1 MAKSSQSY
9 IPYQVVEP
17 TNSSAMAHLQ
27 PFLQRWPWFVLS
39 LVVALAGAYV
49 YLLYQ
54 QPIYR
59 TKASLMLQDEK
70 RGSEQSN
77 PLKEL
82 ETYSP
87 KKVVENEL
95 EVLKSSS
102 LMGRVVDNLNLTSK
116 YLRQTSF
123 GKREIYANSPVI
135 VTVVQGNDA
144 LYKKPVQLSFVD
156 SKTVR
161 IDEKNYPLNQLANTP
176 YGELRIVTRRPVSDT
191 TESVFLQAM
200 PRAAAIGNY
209 LGKLKAEPT
218 SKTSTVINLTLDD
231 AVPEKGEAVLAGLIQ
246 EYNQAAV
253 LDKNKVAASTLK
265 FVEERLRM
273 VSGELS
279 SVERDVQSYKSSQGI
294 TDLSSQATAL
304 VETARQNDAQL
315 NQINIQLASLNDLQ
329 KFINNSSGKRSSTPA
344 TLGLT
349 DATLL
354 GQINKLSD
362 LELERETRASTT
374 SEENPLLVTLDKQ
387 IRNTKANISQNIETM
402 KTQLENSQR
411 EYSGKSQQTE
421 TSIRAIPQQER
432 ALVNITRQQG
442 IKNDLYTYLLKKRE
456 ELAVLFAATQ
466 ADSRIVDLPTA
477 GSAPVKP
484 VGAVMYALF
493 GLVGLLVPTALI
505 AGKSA
510 VNTKVTRR
518 LDVEDMTHVPI
529 LGEVMNKR
537 KRDVMVVGQNMQS
550 VIAEQIRT
558 IRTNLQIGNVD
569 LTASQVILFTSS
581 ISGEGKSFVS
591 LNLGA
596 SMAMLK
602 QPTVILEMD
611 LRMPRLHQV
620 FGIDNSVGLSN
631 YLNGEATLDEILQ
644 PVPGHPNYFIIPSGP
659 LPPNPSELLSGLEV
673 RTLMSE
679 LRERFRYI
687 MVDAPPIGIVTDAQ
701 LLAPMADSTLF
712 VVRHGITPKHC
723 LKILDNMH
731 KEQRFQN
738 LSIILNAVERGN
750 SYHYSHQ
757 YKNSYSYR

>member
-1 MAKSSQSY
+1 
-9 IPYQVVEP
+9 
-17 TNSSAMAHLQ
+17 
-27 PFLQRWPWFVLS
+27 
-39 LVVALAGAYV
+39 
-49 YLLYQ
+49 
-54 QPIYR
+54 
-59 TKASLMLQDEK
+59 
-70 RGSEQSN
+70 
-77 PLKEL
+77 
-82 ETYSP
+82 
-87 KKVVENEL
+87 
-95 EVLKSSS
+95 
-102 LMGRVVDNLNLTSK
+102 
-116 YLRQTSF
+116 
-123 GKREIYANSPVI
+123 
-135 VTVVQGNDA
+135 
-144 LYKKPVQLSFVD
+144 
-156 SKTVR
+156 
-161 IDEKNYPLNQLANTP
+161 
-176 YGELRIVTRRPVSDT
+176 
-191 TESVFLQAM
+191 
-200 PRAAAIGNY
+200 
-209 LGKLKAEPT
+209 
-218 SKTSTVINLTLDD
+218 
-231 AVPEKGEAVLAGLIQ
+231 
-246 EYNQAAV
+246 
-253 LDKNKVAASTLK
+253 
-265 FVEERLRM
+265 
-273 VSGELS
+273 
-279 SVERDVQSYKSSQGI
+279 
-294 TDLSSQATAL
+294 
-304 VETARQNDAQL
+304 
-315 NQINIQLASLNDLQ
+315 
-329 KFINNSSGKRSSTPA
+329 
-344 TLGLT
+344 
-349 DATLL
+349 
-354 GQINKLSD
+354 
-362 LELERETRASTT
+362 
-374 SEENPLLVTLDKQ
+374 LLVTLDKQ

-402 KTQLENSQR
+402 KNQLENSQR

-620 FGIDNSVGLSN
+620 FGIDNSIGLSN

-679 LRERFRYI
+679 LRARFRYI

>member
-1 MAKSSQSY
+1 M
-9 IPYQVVEP
+9 V
-17 TNSSAMAHLQ
+17 HLQ
-27 PFLQRWPWFVLS
+27 PFLKRWPWFVLS
-39 LVVALAGAYV
+39 LAVSLAGAYV

-59 TKASLMLQDEK
+59 TKASLLLQDEK

-95 EVLKSSS
+95 EVLRSSS

-123 GKREIYANSPVI
+123 GKREIFSASPVM
-135 VTVVQGNDA
+135 VMVEKGNDA
-144 LYKKPVQLSFVD
+144 VYKKPIQLDFIND
-156 SKTVR
+156 KTVR
-161 IDEKNYPLNQLANTP
+161 IDTQNYPLNQSIKTP
-176 YGELRIVTRRPVSDT
+176 YGQLRVVTRRPVSDT
-191 TESVFLQAM
+191 TETIFLQAM
-200 PRAAAIGNY
+200 PRAAAIGTY

-218 SKTSTVINLTLDD
+218 SKTSTVIDLTLDD
-231 AVPEKGEAVLAGLIQ
+231 AVPEKGEAILGGLIQ

-253 LDKNKVAASTLK
+253 VDKNKVAASTLR

-279 SVERDVQSYKSSQGI
+279 SVERDVESYKSSKGI
-294 TDLSSQATAL
+294 TDLSTQASAL
-304 VETARQNDAQL
+304 VETARQNDAQI
-315 NQINIQLASLNDLQ
+315 NQVNIQLASLNDLQ
-329 KFINNSSGKRSSTPA
+329 KFISNSSNKRSSTPA
-344 TLGLT
+344 TVGLT

-354 GQINKLSD
+354 GQISQLSD
-362 LELERETRASTT
+362 LELKREEKAETT
-374 SEENPLLVTLDKQ
+374 SEENPMLVTLDNQ
-387 IRNTKANISQNIETM
+387 IKSTKANISQNIETM
-402 KTQLENSQR
+402 KSQLQNSQR
-411 EYSGKSQQTE
+411 EYNTKSQEVE
-421 TSIRAIPQQER
+421 TSIRSIPQQER

-466 ADSRIVDLPTA
+466 ADSRVVDAPIA
-477 GSAPVKP
+477 GGAPIKP

-505 AGKSA
+505 AGRNA

-537 KRDVMVVGQNMQS
+537 KRDVMVVGQNTQS

-558 IRTNLQIGNVD
+558 IRTNLQIGNTD

-659 LPPNPSELLSGLEV
+659 LPPNPSELLSGMEV
-673 RTLMSE
+673 RTLMST

-712 VVRHGITPKHC
+712 VVRHGLTPKHC
-723 LKILDNMH
+723 LKILDNLH
-731 KEQRFQN
+731 KEQRFHN
-738 LSIILNAVERGN
+738 LNIVLNAVERGN

>member
-9 IPYQVVEP
+9 VPYQVVEP
-17 TNSSAMAHLQ
+17 TGTSAMVHLQ
-27 PFLQRWPWFVLS
+27 PFLKRWPWFVLS
-39 LVVALAGAYV
+39 LAVSLAGAYV

-59 TKASLMLQDEK
+59 TKASLLLQDEK

-95 EVLKSSS
+95 EVLRSSS

-123 GKREIYANSPVI
+123 GKREIFSASPVM
-135 VTVVQGNDA
+135 VMVEKGNDA
-144 LYKKPVQLSFVD
+144 VYKKPIQLDFINE
-156 SKTVR
+156 KTVR
-161 IDEKNYPLNQLANTP
+161 IDTQNYPLNQSIKTP
-176 YGELRIVTRRPVSDT
+176 YGQLRVVTRRPVSDT
-191 TESVFLQAM
+191 TETIFLQAM
-200 PRAAAIGNY
+200 PRAAAIGTY

-218 SKTSTVINLTLDD
+218 SKTSTVIDLTLDD
-231 AVPEKGEAVLAGLIQ
+231 AVPEKGEAILGGLIQ

-253 LDKNKVAASTLK
+253 VDKNKVAASTLR

-279 SVERDVQSYKSSQGI
+279 SVERDVESYKSSKGI
-294 TDLSSQATAL
+294 TDLSTQASAL
-304 VETARQNDAQL
+304 VETARQNDAQI
-315 NQINIQLASLNDLQ
+315 NQVNIQLASLNDLQ
-329 KFINNSSGKRSSTPA
+329 KFISNSSNKRSSTPA
-344 TLGLT
+344 TVGLT

-354 GQINKLSD
+354 GQISQLSD
-362 LELERETRASTT
+362 LELKREEKAATT
-374 SEENPLLVTLDKQ
+374 SEENPMLVTLDNQ
-387 IRNTKANISQNIETM
+387 IKSTKANISQNIETM
-402 KTQLENSQR
+402 KSQLQNSQR
-411 EYSGKSQQTE
+411 EYNTKSQEVE
-421 TSIRAIPQQER
+421 TSIRSIPQQER

-466 ADSRIVDLPTA
+466 ADSRVVDAPIA
-477 GSAPVKP
+477 GGAPIKP

-505 AGKSA
+505 AGRNA

-537 KRDVMVVGQNMQS
+537 KRDVMVVGQNTQS

-558 IRTNLQIGNVD
+558 IRTNLQIGNTD

-659 LPPNPSELLSGLEV
+659 LPPNPSELLSGMEV
-673 RTLMSE
+673 RTLMST

-712 VVRHGITPKHC
+712 VVRHGLTPKHC
-723 LKILDNMH
+723 LKILDNLH
-731 KEQRFQN
+731 KEQRFHN
-738 LSIILNAVERGN
+738 LNIVLNAVERGN